1 MTFLRSNYFFDRTN
15 KSLLKYLKWRWIY
28 FIRLRYH
35 LRNYNQSRT
44 LIAPIRTSSFQ
55 RDNFELGLTEWV
67 VLPIDRGCSESWRNL
82 SLHPWCER
90 LCFSFTL
97 SNALTNHLLLLGS
110 LRCISKQIYLLRM
123 VSNWAILILMRVG
136 KFTGS
141 ALINMFEAYVDKQLC
156 KTSTLF
162 WGLIQVEI
170 CVLQRS
176 FFKDVVVDIKCG
188 AFRCCIY
195 TCVVIGFL
203 VLLSRWAS
211 SECFY

>member
-1 MTFLRSNYFFDRTN
+1 MFCFYATFNFCKRKLCSLPWAFEYKISSVLYGLFMQSLKMTFLLSNYFIDRTN

-35 LRNYNQSRT
+35 LRNYNQSCT

-110 LRCISKQIYLLRM
+110 LRCIS
-123 VSNWAILILMRVG
+123 N
-136 KFTGS
+136 
-141 ALINMFEAYVDKQLC
+141 
-156 KTSTLF
+156 
-162 WGLIQVEI
+162 
-170 CVLQRS
+170 
-176 FFKDVVVDIKCG
+176 
-188 AFRCCIY
+188 
-195 TCVVIGFL
+195 
-203 VLLSRWAS
+203 
-211 SECFY
+211 